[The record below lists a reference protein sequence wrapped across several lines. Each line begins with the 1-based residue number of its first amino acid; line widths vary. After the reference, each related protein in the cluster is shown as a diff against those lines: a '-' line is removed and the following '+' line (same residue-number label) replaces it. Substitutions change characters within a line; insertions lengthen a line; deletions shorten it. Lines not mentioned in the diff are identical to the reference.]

1 MHENR
6 KSFHKYKYLI
16 NVFIPFP
23 FFLFLWPLYKNVIFK
38 NVCISHFWSSA
49 SDVKGESITC
59 ILLWSSPRI
68 LPYHLN
74 TLLTQVP
81 YYLSWQTFLLAEF
94 YLSVLFRPFNS
105 VIVYLLCFPFK
116 WPSSLNIFL
125 RVMIILANL
134 LSLRKNSLVLL

>member
-1 MHENR
+1 MHEKR
-6 KSFHKYKYLI
+6 KSFHEYRYLI
-16 NVFIPFP
+16 NVLIPFLSS
-23 FFLFLWPLYKNVIFK
+23 LFLWPFYKIVIFEK
-38 NVCISHFWSSA
+38 VCISHFWSSV
-49 SDVKGESITC
+49 SNVKVTSSSC
-59 ILLWSSPRI
+59 ILLW
-68 LPYHLN
+68 

-81 YYLSWQTFLLAEF
+81 YCLSRQTFLLAEF

-105 VIVYLLCFPFK
+105 VILYLSCFPFK